1 MLHDNGR
8 NYLYD
13 AVILTFYYKPIAL
26 HLWSDFFSLLDTI
39 TYKIYSSVIQLPDSW
54 DEVSHRNAFLQT
66 PYLKVLEES
75 APTNMQCFYIGVF
88 ENTKLIGVALSQYLD
103 LNKLESFGERD
114 KCFKTYM
121 RNFIFKNFASHAL
134 FLGNNM
140 ITGQNGY
147 IFNKEIAFEKIGKIL
162 LECAKEITVYF
173 KKQHIKIHIV
183 SFKDFYQDCAVQLNN
198 SSFSAMYEFNTQPNM
213 IFELDK
219 SWKTNDDYVAAFS
232 KKYRDQYKRAHK
244 KFEGIETRELS
255 LENIIFQENKIYELY
270 HHVAKNAP
278 FNTFFLA
285 KNHFS
290 TFKKQCGERFI
301 LIGYY
306 FNQELIGFHTL
317 LLNGSTLETYFLG
330 YDEQVQKEKML
341 YLNMLYNMTKFG
353 IEKQFE
359 AIIFGRTALEIKSS
373 IGAKPIVMS
382 GFIYH
387 KNKYINKYFDKIFP
401 KLEPTLIW
409 QQRHPFK

>member
-1 MLHDNGR
+1 ME
-8 NYLYD
+8 
-13 AVILTFYYKPIAL
+13 
-26 HLWSDFFSLLDTI
+26 TI
-39 TYKIYSSVIQLPDSW
+39 TYNIYSSIAQLPNSW
-54 DEVSHRNAFLQT
+54 DEVAIENAFLQT

-75 APTNMQCFYIGVF
+75 APTNMQCFYIGIF
-88 ENTKLIGVALSQYLD
+88 ENAELIGVALAQYLN

-114 KCFKTYM
+114 KCLKTHA
-121 RNFIFKNFASHAL
+121 RNFIFRNFGSHAL

-147 IFNKEIAFEKIGKIL
+147 VFNKEIDNKTIGEIL
-162 LECAKEITVYF
+162 YKCAVEITLHF
-173 KKQHIKIHIV
+173 KKKNIKIHIV
-183 SFKDFYQDCAVQLNN
+183 SFKDFYQDCASELKA
-198 SSFSAMYEFNTQPNM
+198 SSFSSMYEFSTQPNM

-219 SWKTNDDYVAAFS
+219 NWKTNEDYVASFS

-255 LENIIFQENKIYELY
+255 LDDIISQEERIYKLY
-270 HHVAKNAP
+270 YHVAKNAP

-290 TFKKQCGERFI
+290 SFKKQCCDKFI
-301 LIGYY
+301 LVGYY
-306 FNQELIGFHTL
+306 LNNELVGFHTL
-317 LLNGSTLETYFLG
+317 LLNGNTLETYFLG
-330 YDEQVQKEKML
+330 YDEKIQKEKML

-353 IEKQFE
+353 IENQFKK
-359 AIIFGRTALEIKSS
+359 IIFGRTALEIKSS
-373 IGAKPIVMS
+373 IGAEPVVMS

-387 KNKYINKYFDKIFP
+387 NTKLIDRYFDKIFP
-401 KLEPTLIW
+401 RLEPTLTW

>member
-1 MLHDNGR
+1 ME
-8 NYLYD
+8 
-13 AVILTFYYKPIAL
+13 
-26 HLWSDFFSLLDTI
+26 TI
-39 TYKIYSSVIQLPDSW
+39 TYNIYSSIAQLPNSW
-54 DEVSHRNAFLQT
+54 DEVAIENAFLQT

-75 APTNMQCFYIGVF
+75 APTNMQCFYIGIF
-88 ENTKLIGVALSQYLD
+88 ENAELIGVALAQYLN

-114 KCFKTYM
+114 KCLKTHA
-121 RNFIFKNFASHAL
+121 RNFIFRNFGSHAL

-147 IFNKEIAFEKIGKIL
+147 VFNKEIDNKTIGEIL
-162 LECAKEITVYF
+162 YKCAVEITLHF
-173 KKQHIKIHIV
+173 KKKNIKIHIV
-183 SFKDFYQDCAVQLNN
+183 SFKDFYQDCASELKA
-198 SSFSAMYEFNTQPNM
+198 SSFSSMYEFSTQPNM

-219 SWKTNDDYVAAFS
+219 NWKTNEDYVASFS

-255 LENIIFQENKIYELY
+255 LDDIISQEERIYKLY
-270 HHVAKNAP
+270 YYVAKNAP

-290 TFKKQCGERFI
+290 SFKKQCCDKFI
-301 LIGYY
+301 LVGYY
-306 FNQELIGFHTL
+306 LNNELVGFHTL
-317 LLNGSTLETYFLG
+317 LLNGNTLETYFLG
-330 YDEQVQKEKML
+330 YDEKIQKEKML

-353 IEKQFE
+353 IENQFKK
-359 AIIFGRTALEIKSS
+359 IIFGRTALEIKSS
-373 IGAKPIVMS
+373 IGAEPVVMS

-387 KNKYINKYFDKIFP
+387 NTKLIDRYFDKIFP
-401 KLEPTLIW
+401 RLEPTLTW

>member
-1 MLHDNGR
+1 ME
-8 NYLYD
+8 
-13 AVILTFYYKPIAL
+13 T
-26 HLWSDFFSLLDTI
+26 T
-39 TYKIYSSVIQLPDSW
+39 TYKIYSSVTQLPDSW
-54 DEVSHRNAFLQT
+54 DEVAYENVFLQT
-66 PYLKVLEES
+66 HYLNVLEES
-75 APTNMQCFYIGVF
+75 APTNMQCFYIGIF
-88 ENTKLIGVALSQYLD
+88 EKDELIGVALAQYLN

-114 KCFKTYM
+114 KCFKTYV
-121 RNFIFKNFASHAL
+121 RNFVFKNFASHAL

-147 IFNKEIAFEKIGKIL
+147 VFNKKIDLKKVAEL
-162 LECAKEITVYF
+162 LNECAKEITLYF

-183 SFKDFYQDCAVQLNN
+183 SFKDFYKNCAVELKK
-198 SSFSAMYEFNTQPNM
+198 SSFSKMYEFNTQPNM

-219 SWKTNDDYVAAFS
+219 NWKTNDDYVAAFS

-255 LENIIFQENKIYELY
+255 LDDILAQENRIYELY

-290 TFKKQCGERFI
+290 SFKKQCGNRFI
-301 LIGYY
+301 LVGYY
-306 FNQELIGFHTL
+306 LNNELVGFHSL
-317 LLNGSTLETYFLG
+317 LLNGTTLETYFLG

-353 IEKQFE
+353 IENQFNE
-359 AIIFGRTALEIKSS
+359 IIFGRTALEIKSS
-373 IGAKPIVMS
+373 IGAEPVLMS

-387 KNKYINKYFDKIFP
+387 SNKLIDTYFDKIFP
-401 KLEPTLIW
+401 KLEPTLVW

>member
-1 MLHDNGR
+1 ME
-8 NYLYD
+8 
-13 AVILTFYYKPIAL
+13 
-26 HLWSDFFSLLDTI
+26 TI
-39 TYKIYSSVIQLPDSW
+39 TYYIYSTITQLPNSW
-54 DEVSHRNAFLQT
+54 DEVAHENAFLQT

-75 APTNMQCFYIGVF
+75 APTNMQCFYIGIF
-88 ENTKLIGVALSQYLD
+88 EKTELIGVALAQYLN

-114 KCFKTYM
+114 KCFKTYI
-121 RNFIFKNFASHAL
+121 RNFIFRNFGSHAL

-147 IFNKEIAFEKIGKIL
+147 IFNKKIDSKTISKIL
-162 LECAKEITVYF
+162 VECANELTLYF
-173 KKQHIKIHIV
+173 KKQNIKIHIV
-183 SFKDFYQDCAVQLNN
+183 SFKDFYQKCAVELKESNF
-198 SSFSAMYEFNTQPNM
+198 SSMYEFNTQPNM
-213 IFELDK
+213 VFELDK
-219 SWKTNDDYVAAFS
+219 NWKTNDDYIAALS

-244 KFEGIETRELS
+244 KFEGVETRELS
-255 LENIIFQENKIYELY
+255 LDDIISQENRIYELY

-290 TFKKQCGERFI
+290 SFKKQCGARFI
-301 LIGYY
+301 LVGYY
-306 FNQELIGFHTL
+306 LNDILVGFHTL
-317 LLNGSTLETYFLG
+317 LLNGDILETYFLG

-353 IEKQFE
+353 IENQFKR
-359 AIIFGRTALEIKSS
+359 IIFGRTALEIKSS
-373 IGAKPIVMS
+373 IGAKPVMMS

-387 KNKYINKYFDKIFP
+387 NNKLINNYFDKIFP
-401 KLEPTLIW
+401 RLEPKITW